1 MKADKLPV
9 SKVSKNGYVNYWKK
23 ARECE
28 AMMKESILK
37 NNWNAAALNAL
48 HAAMLANDS
57 LLIHFHGVKST
68 SRKHDDA
75 VRLLTSL
82 MKSDEANRNARH
94 LRKLIN
100 EKTTV
105 EYTGKLLSPARS
117 KELCKH
123 ANRFIA
129 WAGSLLPGK

>member
-1 MKADKLPV
+1 MKADNIPAN
-9 SKVSKNGYVNYWKK
+9 KVSKNGYVNYWKK

-28 AMMKESILK
+28 AMMQESILR

-82 MKSDEANRNARH
+82 MKSDEANRNAGH

-100 EKTTV
+100 EKSTV
-105 EYTGKLLSPARS
+105 EYTGKLLSPVRS
-117 KELCKH
+117 RELCKH
-123 ANRFIA
+123 AQRFIA

>member
-1 MKADKLPV
+1 MKADRIPAK
-9 SKVSKNGYVNYWKK
+9 KVSKNGYLNYWKK
-23 ARECE
+23 ARELE
-28 AMMKESILK
+28 AMMQESILK

-68 SRKHDDA
+68 SRKHNDA

-82 MKSDEANRNARH
+82 MKSDEANKNARH

-100 EKTTV
+100 EKSTV

-123 ANRFIA
+123 AQRFIA
-129 WAGSLLPGK
+129 WANSLLPRK

>member
-1 MKADKLPV
+1 MKADRIPAK
-9 SKVSKNGYVNYWKK
+9 KVSKNGYVNYWKK

-28 AMMKESILK
+28 AVMLESILR

-100 EKTTV
+100 EKSTV
-105 EYTGKLLSPARS
+105 EYTGKLLSPVRS
-117 KELCKH
+117 RELCKH
-123 ANRFIA
+123 AQRFIA
-129 WAGSLLPGK
+129 WADSLLPGK